1 MLLAPSL
8 DDAKAIIRASA
19 TGVLAFAAGIALLA
33 PIALV
38 LGEPNAATAL
48 LVGAAPAIAFGVL
61 GRRIPIS
68 TVRLT
73 WTRGIVTATAT
84 WIACAAVAA
93 VPFYLSGHFVDA
105 NVAFF
110 DAVSGLTNTGHSL
123 IADLDHLPRSL
134 VLLRSWLE
142 VAGGAAFLLMG
153 QSLLEARRA
162 LASSLTPGDAM
173 SEHVMP
179 RTRKGLHRAGK
190 TIGALGATGV
200 VGVGVAL
207 VVAGVPIA
215 NLPITTISLVAA
227 AATTGGFIPSSGAV
241 GSYHSVLVEFMLV
254 ALMLGAATS
263 VGVLAA
269 AARRQ
274 HDRIRDDLNFR
285 VYAATL
291 VAVLAGTAVGLARA
305 GTFETVLPIAR
316 HGIFSAVAAVTT
328 TGLSTVAPDVFAS
341 DFGVLAPAALIT
353 GMTVGGMLGSMGG
366 GISTLRTGLLAKGV
380 IGDVRKVLQP
390 EGAVSTVSWKR
401 LGRREILTDAHV
413 RSAATTVML
422 FLIAIVTGAT
432 ILLWASGTIGLRG
445 ALLTATSAVG
455 NVGLD
460 VGVLEPGQAWY
471 VTLTF
476 TLLMLL
482 GRLQWLGI
490 FAAAGFAVAI
500 FRGHR

>member
-8 DDAKAIIRASA
+8 DDVKAIIRACA
-19 TGVLAFAAGIALLA
+19 TGVLAFAAGIAVLA
-33 PIALV
+33 PVAFAF
-38 LGEPNAATAL
+38 GEVNAATAL
-48 LVGAAPAIAFGVL
+48 LAGAAPAVAMGVL
-61 GRRIPIS
+61 GRRIPIQAAQ
-68 TVRLT
+68 LT

-84 WIACAAVAA
+84 WLACASVAA

-123 IADLDHLPRSL
+123 VADLDHLPRSL

-142 VAGGAAFLLMG
+142 IAGGAAFLLMG

-162 LASSLTPGDAM
+162 LASSLSPGDAM

-179 RTRKGLHRAGK
+179 RTRKGLHRTGR
-190 TIGALGATGV
+190 TIGALGITGII
-200 VGVGVAL
+200 GVGAAL
-207 VVAGVPIA
+207 LVAGVPIA
-215 NLPITTISLVAA
+215 TLPVTTISLVAA

-254 ALMLGAATS
+254 TLMLGAATS

-269 AARRQ
+269 AARRRD
-274 HDRIRDDLNFR
+274 DRIRNDLNFR
-285 VYAATL
+285 VYAGML
-291 VAVLAGTAVGLARA
+291 VAVLAGTVVGLARA
-305 GTFETVLPIAR
+305 GTFESVLPIAR
-316 HGIFSAVAAVTT
+316 HGTFAAVAAVTT
-328 TGLSTVAPDVFAS
+328 TGLSTVAPDVFSS
-341 DFGVLAPAALIT
+341 DFGILAPAALIM
-353 GMTVGGMLGSMGG
+353 GMTVGGMLGSMSG
-366 GISTLRTGLLAKGV
+366 GISTLRAGLLSKGV

-390 EGAVSTVSWKR
+390 EGAVSTTSWKR
-401 LGRREILTDAHV
+401 LGRREVLTDAHV

-422 FLIAIVTGAT
+422 FLIAILAGAT

-471 VTLTF
+471 VTTF
-476 TLLMLL
+476 FTILMLL

-490 FAAAGFAVAI
+490 FAAAGFVVAI